1 MHSMHCDDKRML
13 YVFEE
18 QIKSCWENLRSSDY
32 QSESLLKE
40 LNEVILEY
48 NEYKKMLKIQ

>member
-1 MHSMHCDDKRML
+1 MHCDDKRML

-18 QIKSCWENLRSSDY
+18 QIKSCWKNLCDSDY
-32 QSESLLKE
+32 QNESSLKE
-40 LNEVILEY
+40 LNQVISEY